1 METRIAELES
11 NVTQFIRLMMF
22 VCAIVLYGD
31 VLAPVVRIARAG
43 EVLPLQTAKL
53 LLHCI
58 WIWNMVRN
66 ERDA

>member
-43 EVLPLQTAKL
+43 EVLPLQTAVVAP
-53 LLHCI
+53 LHLDL
-58 WIWNMVRN
+58 
-66 ERDA
+66 EHGTQ